1 MNTTRCAIPQY
12 VSATIDYRFGILC
25 NAGFIFLKMLSKNF
39 RHGSVQASG
48 KRGPPGAP
56 RALTDYPEAVI
67 RKIERFE
74 TSIEIRNRP

>member
-1 MNTTRCAIPQY
+1 MNTMRCAILEY
-12 VSATIDYRFGILC
+12 VSAPIDYRFGILC
-25 NAGFIFLKMLSKNF
+25 NAGFIFLKMLSKIF

-48 KRGPPGAP
+48 SGPPGAP

-74 TSIEIRNRP
+74 TSIAIRNRL